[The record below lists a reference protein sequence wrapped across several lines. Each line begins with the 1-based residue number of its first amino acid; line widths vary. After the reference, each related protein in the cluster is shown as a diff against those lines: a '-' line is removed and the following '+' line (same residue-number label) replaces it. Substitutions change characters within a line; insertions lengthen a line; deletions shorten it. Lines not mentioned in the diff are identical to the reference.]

1 MKQKKPHDVQAW
13 GERGALNKT
22 KQEKNYSIA
31 NSLRCKHTK
40 KLLLTTAS
48 LAIGVV
54 NSASLGLITFF
65 KVGYPV
71 VKIICHLRLSM
82 VLTAK

>member
-1 MKQKKPHDVQAW
+1 LYGAKKKPHDVQAW

-31 NSLRCKHTK
+31 NSLRGKHTK
-40 KLLLTTAS
+40 KLLLATAS

-54 NSASLGLITFF
+54 NSASLRLFTFF
-65 KVGYPV
+65 
-71 VKIICHLRLSM
+71 
-82 VLTAK
+82 